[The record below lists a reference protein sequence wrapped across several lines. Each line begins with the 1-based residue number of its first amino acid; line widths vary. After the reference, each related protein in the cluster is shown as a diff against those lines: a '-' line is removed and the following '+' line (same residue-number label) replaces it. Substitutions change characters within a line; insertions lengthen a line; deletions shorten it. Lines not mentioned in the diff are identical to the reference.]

1 MQYDKSPKS
10 LPERKSP
17 RVTGMADNVGR
28 NVWLANKRALGGID
42 VIAFITGSSSLEP
55 LLEGLFA
62 QIHVNL
68 S

>member
-1 MQYDKSPKS
+1 
-10 LPERKSP
+10 
-17 RVTGMADNVGR
+17 MADNVGR